1 MRKSKK
7 QTLVGIAL
15 VLFLVQGF
23 LSSNVIHPRWTKNYR
38 VGEASLA
45 SGLGAD
51 QAFLELLGFREFLA
65 GMLWVRGDTFFET
78 GNYDAVLPII
88 RLVTL
93 LDPKNIDVYA
103 TGMWHIGYNFTDED
117 QRSDRRY
124 LPTALALGKE
134 GCNNNTETYELY
146 YEEAW
151 LWYHKIDDDYP
162 EAVNWLDLAIHPEKR
177 PNGPGKVPSD
187 IPPARR
193 NLLRNADE
201 RNGRPDQ
208 ALNYLYDLQAQ
219 AQEQSRINP
228 TFYENRN
235 NLDTINGN
243 IDTTLVRLVQRGY
256 YAKEGKYYDQGDYD
270 TKPPFDTGFSAKVT
284 IAEPKVLKIEG
295 TWNVLPVGTRIRVIL
310 RDAKL
315 DNTIPGGMNWRDMA
329 TSVNL
334 EPPKDETY
342 MQDQLFVRNKHFSRR
357 IDMSKDI
364 TMYPFRG
371 DKYIL
376 EFYYN
381 PRSAPPHIQDK
392 FGWNGEGMTDANFL
406 KTDIRT
412 MFNKPVGSP
421 DERCVYT
428 TMELTKD
435 QIMQTGAWLDKP
447 VVLKTKNYK
456 DSSLTRDSNDEVIMV
471 PSLRSSSDQT
481 KPKG

>member
-7 QTLVGIAL
+7 QTLLIVAL
-15 VLFLVQGF
+15 VLFVTQGF
-23 LSSNVIHPRWTKNYR
+23 LSANVIHPRWTKNYSL
-38 VGEASLA
+38 GETSLS

-51 QAFLELLGFREFLA
+51 QAFLQLLGFREFLA

-134 GCNNNTETYELY
+134 GCKNNPETYELF
-146 YEEAW
+146 YEEGW

-162 EAVNWLDLAIHPEKR
+162 QAVNWLTQANAHA
-177 PNGPGKVPSD
+177 D
-187 IPPARR
+187 IPAARR
-193 NLLRNADE
+193 NLMRNALE
-201 RNGRPDQ
+201 RDGRPID
-208 ALNYLYDLQAQ
+208 ALNYLYDLQDKAKQ
-219 AQEQSRINP
+219 DYKDDP
-228 TFYENRN
+228 FYETKN
-235 NLDTINGN
+235 NLDTITGN
-243 IDTTLVRLVQRGY
+243 VDTTVVRLVQRGNMAMARKDGSY
-256 YAKEGKYYDQGDYD
+256 ESGDYD

-284 IAEPKVLKIEG
+284 VIEPKVLKIEG

-310 RDAKL
+310 RDE
-315 DNTIPGGMNWRDMA
+315 NTPEAIPGGVNWDALA
-329 TSVNL
+329 TNVNL
-334 EPPKDETY
+334 EPPRNETY

-364 TMYPFRG
+364 TMYPFLS
-371 DKYIL
+371 DKYLL

-406 KTDIRT
+406 RTDVR
-412 MFNKPVGSP
+412 P
-421 DERCVYT
+421 DGQRCMYT
-428 TMELTKD
+428 SMELTRD
-435 QIMQTGAWLDKP
+435 QLLQLGQYEDKP
-447 VVLKTKNYK
+447 TVLKTKNYI
-456 DSSLTRDSNDEVIMV
+456 DTSETRSSDEDVIMV
-471 PSLRSSSDQT
+471 PSLRSSQAPGAAPAG
-481 KPKG
+481 K